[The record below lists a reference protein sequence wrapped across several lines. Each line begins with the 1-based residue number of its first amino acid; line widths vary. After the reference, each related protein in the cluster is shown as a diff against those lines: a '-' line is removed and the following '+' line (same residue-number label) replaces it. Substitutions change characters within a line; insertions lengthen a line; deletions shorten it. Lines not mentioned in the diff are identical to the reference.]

1 MSLPF
6 SFSPDEE
13 RLIDRLQKIE
23 ALFAG
28 ATTPGEKKAAGSALD
43 RIREKLAVLERTEKP
58 AEYKFTMPDTWSK
71 ALFVSLLRRY
81 GLEPF
86 RYPRQRRTTVV
97 VYVAPSFVDEVLWP
111 EFKELN
117 KTLHQHLHDV
127 TMRVIKS
134 AIHDGDLD
142 AEDLPELP

>member
-43 RIREKLAVLERTEKP
+43 RIREKLAFLERTEKP